1 MHPLRRLPEHLS
13 GGRDRLEK
21 DQENPA
27 VACTYGK
34 RVRTIREPVGAAA
47 KSSVETSICTTG
59 GSGAGKS
66 DEDPGYD
73 SGFSNS
79 HDLSF
84 YWKLLIIRKI

>member
-66 DEDPGYD
+66 DEELHKNVKGDVKWEKGTQI
-73 SGFSNS
+73 N
-79 HDLSF
+79 
-84 YWKLLIIRKI
+84 